1 MTNPTRKSGAL
12 SRRTLLGIAA
22 GAAGASLLPASAF
35 ASTARVGAVVPLAG
49 SPTLLTDAE
58 FPIGFFWP
66 PPRRQ
71 STQARYDEIA
81 DAGFTLVLGGND
93 VVQKNASQK
102 ILPFA
107 QAAGLR
113 VLPVD
118 DRINQCVPKPGF
130 ENDLRAV
137 LEEYSAFPAFAGFR
151 IDDEPVPTEY
161 PRYRMITDVLAAAAP
176 DKLSH
181 FNLVPAYDPA
191 ADLRYR
197 EFISR
202 YVEQVDPT
210 FVSFD
215 HYPLLKDG
223 TTRPTFFANHQRIR
237 EAGLAAGLPT
247 WVYIQSVDHGIMKRP
262 TFAELAWQINM
273 GLAYGCKGIQYFTYW
288 TPGDADF
295 VFGEALIKK
304 DGCQS
309 QVYVD
314 ARTINRTYLQP
325 VGRQLK
331 HLKSEKVFHALES
344 PLPLGAVGFASAQST
359 VLNAVAGT
367 TPVVMGELSQLGGDA
382 RRWVLVAN
390 RSFKANA
397 SVTLTVKPGV
407 AAVSLF
413 DPATSAYGP
422 VPLNGG
428 AFSVSLAP
436 GMAKLY
442 LLAPA

>member
-1 MTNPTRKSGAL
+1 MTNPTTKSGAL
-12 SRRTLLGIAA
+12 SRRTLLGMAA
-22 GAAGASLLPASAF
+22 GAAGASLLPTSAF
-35 ASTARVGAVVPLAG
+35 ASTASVGGVVPLAG
-49 SPTLLTDAE
+49 SPTILTDDV
-58 FPIGFFWP
+58 FPIGLFWP

-71 STQARYDEIA
+71 STQARYNEIA
-81 DAGFTLVLGGND
+81 AAGFTLVFGGND
-93 VVQKNASQK
+93 VTQKNANQTM
-102 ILPFA
+102 LPLA
-107 QAAGLR
+107 HEAGLR

-118 DRINQCVPKPGF
+118 DRIGQAVPRPGF
-130 ENDLRAV
+130 ENELRAV
-137 LEEYSAFPAFAGFR
+137 LAEYSAFPAFAGFR
-151 IDDEPVPTEY
+151 IDDEPWPWDY
-161 PRYRMITDVLAAAAP
+161 PRYRMVTDVLAEAAP
-176 DKLSH
+176 DKLNH
-181 FNLVPAYDPA
+181 FNLVPFYQPVDDA
-191 ADLRYR
+191 RYV
-197 EFISR
+197 EFLAR

-223 TTRPTFFANHQRIR
+223 TIRSTFFLNHRRIR
-237 EAGLAAGLPT
+237 ESGLAAGLPT

-262 TFAELAWQINM
+262 TFAELAWQINL

-288 TPGDADF
+288 TPEGRPDF

-314 ARTINRTYLQP
+314 ASVINRTHLQA

-344 PLPLGAVGFASAQST
+344 PLPLGAVGFASAQSS
-359 VLNAVAGT
+359 VLSAVAGT
-367 TPVVMGELSQLGGDA
+367 TPVVLGEFSQPGGDA

-390 RSFKANA
+390 RSFQANA
-397 SVTLTVKPGV
+397 SVTLTVKAGV
-407 AAVSLF
+407 SAVSLF
-413 DPATSAYGP
+413 DPATGAYGP

-428 AFSVSLAP
+428 AFSVSVAP

-442 LLAPA
+442 LLA